1 MSQLGNHDGRPTKTD
16 ELSKSEV
23 THVIM
28 QIDINGQGRLFGGRL
43 MEWIDEVG
51 GMTAMRH
58 AAHEVITASVDNLTF
73 KAEARLNDMV
83 VMIGRMTHV
92 GHSSM
97 EVRVDSYIE
106 NETGMRTPINRAY
119 LTYVSVTPEGKPIP
133 VKYGLEINGPG
144 EEAEWLGAEKR
155 QKLRL
160 ERRKEAF

>member
-1 MSQLGNHDGRPTKTD
+1 MGIVKNQKGRPVKTV

-23 THVIM
+23 THVVM

-58 AAHEVITASVDNLTF
+58 STHEVITASVDNLVF

-83 VMIGRMTHV
+83 VMIGKVTHV
-92 GHSSM
+92 GNSSM
-97 EVRVDSYIE
+97 EVRVDSYRE
-106 NETGMRTPINRAY
+106 NEVGMRTPINRAY
-119 LTYVSVTPEGKPIP
+119 LTYVAVTPDGKPIP
-133 VKYGLEINGPG
+133 VPYALELNGPG
-144 EEAEWLGAEKR
+144 EEAEWEGAEKR
-155 QKLRL
+155 QRLRL

>member
-1 MSQLGNHDGRPTKTD
+1 M
-16 ELSKSEV
+16 
-23 THVIM
+23 
-28 QIDINGQGRLFGGRL
+28 LFRS
-43 MEWIDEVG
+43 
-51 GMTAMRH
+51 MTAMRH
-58 AAHEVITASVDNLTF
+58 SAHEVITASVDNLTF

-106 NETGMRTPINRAY
+106 SETGMRTPINRAY